1 MLGIVR
7 KSLKENNNI
16 TFIYFFYGKMKY
28 AIQLFVIPPAYIVCY
43 QTYLMRNLNN
53 IIIFYLLKI
62 KKLLIN
68 QPFFIVNIVL

>member
-53 IIIFYLLKI
+53 IIIFLFTKN
-62 KKLLIN
+62 KKVAYKATV
-68 QPFFIVNIVL
+68 FYC